1 MTAALK
7 NMRDFC
13 ETTSSKRIYA
23 SEYVNAGVPF
33 YRSKEVIERQSG
45 KLDVS
50 TEIFITES
58 RFEEIE
64 RKFGSPQKGDLLLTS
79 VGTLGIPYVVAE
91 GERFYFKDG
100 NLTWF
105 RNFRG
110 LDSRYLYYWLLSPLG
125 KSELKKATIGSSQ
138 AAYTINLLSN
148 LVISPPDIDEQ
159 HRVVELLSGY
169 DDLVETNRRRIAL
182 LEESA
187 RLLYREWFVKLR
199 FPGHES
205 VKMVDGVPEGWS
217 RVLLSEIATVNE
229 ASINNKEVPETI
241 RYIDIAAVETGVI
254 RQLNE
259 ISYSDAP
266 GRARRRVRHGD
277 VIWSCVRPNRKSYAL
292 IWEPGEEVIA
302 STGFAVLTP
311 STVPFSYLYL
321 ATTTE
326 DFVAFL
332 TNRATGATYPAVT
345 AKDFAVAE
353 LLLPST
359 PVLDDFHARIESSLA
374 LQECLKMQN
383 NQLAQARDALLPKLM
398 SGQLAV

>member
-79 VGTLGIPYVVAE
+79 VGTLGIPYVVGE

-105 RNFRG
+105 RNFHG

-138 AAYTINLLSN
+138 SAYTINLLSN

-169 DDLVETNRRRIAL
+169 DDLIETNRLRIAL

-199 FPGHES
+199 FPNHES
-205 VKMVDGVPEGWS
+205 VKVVDGVPEGWQKGQLLDLCCEIRDQIDPAS
-217 RVLLSEIATVNE
+217 LPQGTPYLSMEHMPQKSICLGEWETSQKVNSAKLRFDKLDILFGKIRPYFHKVGIAQTTGITSTDVIVARAKRELFLPLLALTMSSDEFVAHSVVTSNGTKMPRANWKLLQHWPMLIPEDAVLCRFSEFTMPMISTLTDLSE
-229 ASINNKEVPETI
+229 
-241 RYIDIAAVETGVI
+241 
-254 RQLNE
+254 Q
-259 ISYSDAP
+259 
-266 GRARRRVRHGD
+266 
-277 VIWSCVRPNRKSYAL
+277 NRL
-292 IWEPGEEVIA
+292 
-302 STGFAVLTP
+302 
-311 STVPFSYLYL
+311 
-321 ATTTE
+321 
-326 DFVAFL
+326 
-332 TNRATGATYPAVT
+332 
-345 AKDFAVAE
+345 
-353 LLLPST
+353 
-359 PVLDDFHARIESSLA
+359 
-374 LQECLKMQN
+374 
-383 NQLAQARDALLPKLM
+383 LAQARDALLPKLM